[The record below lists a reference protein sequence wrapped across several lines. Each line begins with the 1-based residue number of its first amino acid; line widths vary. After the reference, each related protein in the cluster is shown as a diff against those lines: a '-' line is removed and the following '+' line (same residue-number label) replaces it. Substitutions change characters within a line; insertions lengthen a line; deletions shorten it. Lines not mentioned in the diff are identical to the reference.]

1 MRGNHVRRIL
11 FLLLFLAVAAALIY
25 FAFRDAAP
33 QLLALLKN
41 GDVEEIQS
49 YLRSIGTWKGVLVTA
64 LLQMLQVFSLVIS
77 GVPIQVAAGVVYG
90 TFVALIICLLSS
102 TLALTLSLF
111 LWKGMGKRMS
121 KWFPVEEKQLR
132 LINRLAESGAPPR
145 FVVFLCG
152 MIPVLPNGLI
162 PLLAAKLEISV
173 PEFSLWVGLGSLP
186 NMLLCCAIGNR
197 LIQGDWVMSI
207 LYVVI
212 MMGLVIVLWKWREP
226 ILGWVRRHTGA
237 KSGSAGE
244 KE

>member
-1 MRGNHVRRIL
+1 M
-11 FLLLFLAVAAALIY
+11 
-25 FAFRDAAP
+25 
-33 QLLALLKN
+33 
-41 GDVEEIQS
+41 
-49 YLRSIGTWKGVLVTA
+49 
-64 LLQMLQVFSLVIS
+64 
-77 GVPIQVAAGVVYG
+77 
-90 TFVALIICLLSS
+90 
-102 TLALTLSLF
+102 
-111 LWKGMGKRMS
+111 
-121 KWFPVEEKQLR
+121 
-132 LINRLAESGAPPR
+132 
-145 FVVFLCG
+145 VFLCG

-173 PEFSLWVGLGSLP
+173 PEFSLWGGLGSLP

-237 KSGSAGE
+237 RSGSAGE